1 MKGLHFVGV
10 GAPSTAAAA
19 LLESLAERVG
29 AVLGMSAEV
38 DPGWVDPSFAFNPM
52 RGQYHSTEILKRLSA
67 DLPGDALRRVGVT
80 ELDLFIPILTFV
92 FGEAQV
98 NNPCAVVSSYRL
110 RQEVYGLPPDEDLL
124 RERLVKEVL
133 HELGHTFGLTH
144 CPSWQCVMHASH
156 TVEAV
161 DVKPSQFCRS
171 CSAQMKLRQSQANG

>member
-10 GAPSTAAAA
+10 GKPSHATAA
-19 LLESLAERVG
+19 LLGALAQRVG
-29 AVLGMSAEV
+29 IVLGLPAKV
-38 DPGWVDPSFAFNPM
+38 DQEWVDPSFAFNPL
-52 RGQYHSTEILKRLSA
+52 RDQYHSTEILKRLSS
-67 DLPGDALRRVGVT
+67 DLPQDALRRVGVT
-80 ELDLFIPILTFV
+80 DLDLFIPILTFV

-98 NNPCAVVSSYRL
+98 NNPCAVVSFFRL

-124 RERLVKEVL
+124 RERLLKEIL

-171 CSAQMKLRQSQANG
+171 CRAQLRLGQSQANG